1 MSTLSHSVI
10 SFYRVPKSLSH
21 LDISTIPLETQ
32 DEIEADVIVASL
44 RQVLDNRFAPLWSQ
58 IRSKNSGTQLILI
71 VEDPKEF
78 EAHFRVHRS
87 YPVFRIFENIEE
99 PEVEWAIFEAVERSQ
114 WIHQNEQLQILV
126 RDQFDKL
133 KNLSQELEDR
143 VQKRQKYLEESR
155 RKNLIAQFRWQTLRR
170 ATEIIH
176 ESSTIGQME
185 ENLTQVLQETLNLV
199 QVRLLLHQ
207 QSSMAQPPKG
217 TEIFATHRVRLFQDQ
232 DVLIGFAVFFRDHQ
246 LPYSADEKEF
256 LQKISEAISLAI
268 RRLNQLEIT
277 RTLREQWQ
285 ATFNAVHNPIALI
298 SSAYDV
304 IQTNSAFLSK
314 IPEKTKPSKKC
325 YALLFD
331 RESPCPHCHLGKS
344 FRVDFNKPKT
354 ETWEVSSQ
362 SLHLGLEADQKIYLN
377 QYQNIT
383 LKLRLE
389 ARLVQAAKLAELGI
403 IGSSIAH
410 ELNNPLGGILS
421 FVQMMKM
428 DLKDGDPIKPDII
441 EMEAGVLRC
450 RDIVQNLLGFTR
462 SPLSE
467 NQAIVDLREPLS
479 TALALVELQ
488 TRSQGIQVRSRIPN
502 IPLKI
507 QGNANLLSQA
517 FTNVLQNALESV
529 KSLSTKSSALIEI
542 IVHDVESWYEV
553 QILDNGP
560 GQELAPSLT
569 IPLAQQILIDHQA
582 ELEIFQ
588 PSKGLRTV
596 KILIPKLIE
605 NPTDSQDLA
614 PQKN

>member
-10 SFYRVPKSLSH
+10 SFYPIPKSLSH
-21 LDISTIPLETQ
+21 LDISTISPDTQ
-32 DEIEADVIVASL
+32 NEIEADVILASL
-44 RQVLDNRFAPLWSQ
+44 RQVLNPRFASLWSQ

-71 VEDPKEF
+71 VENPAEF
-78 EAHFRVHRS
+78 EAHFQIHRL

-99 PEVEWAIFEAVERSQ
+99 PEVEWAVFEAVERSQ
-114 WIHQNEQLQILV
+114 WIHQNEQLQVLV

-133 KNLSQELEDR
+133 KNLSGELEDR

-155 RKNLIAQFRWQTLRR
+155 RKNLIAQYRWQTLRR

-185 ENLTQVLQETLNLV
+185 ENLTEVLQETLNLV
-199 QVRLLLHQ
+199 RVRLLLHQ

-217 TEIFATHRVRLFQDQ
+217 NESFATHRVRLFQDQ
-232 DVLIGFAVFFRDHQ
+232 DVLIGFAVFFRDAN
-246 LPYSADEKEF
+246 LPFSPDEKDF
-256 LQKISEAISLAI
+256 LAKISEAISLAI

-277 RTLREQWQ
+277 KTLREQWQ

-298 SSAYDV
+298 TAQYDV
-304 IQTNSAFLSK
+304 VQTNSAFLSH
-314 IPEKTKPSKKC
+314 IPNKSTPLKKC
-325 YALLFD
+325 YALLFN
-331 RESPCPHCHLGKS
+331 REAPCPHCQLGKT
-344 FRVDFNKPKT
+344 FRVDFHKPKN

-362 SLHLGLEADQKIYLN
+362 SLHLGLESDQRVYLN
-377 QYQNIT
+377 QYQDIT
-383 LKLRLE
+383 EKLRLE
-389 ARLVQAAKLAELGI
+389 ARLVQAAKLAELGV

-421 FVQMMKM
+421 FVQMMRM
-428 DLKDGDPIKPDII
+428 DLKDNDPLKPDIQ

-462 SPLSE
+462 SPQTDQ
-467 NQAIVDLREPLS
+467 QAIVDLREPLQTS
-479 TALALVELQ
+479 LGLIELQ
-488 TRSQGIQVRSRIPN
+488 TRSQGITVRSRIPN
-502 IPLKI
+502 QTLKI
-507 QGNANLLSQA
+507 QGNTNLLSQA

-529 KSLSTKSSALIEI
+529 KNLSTKSSALIEI
-542 IVHDVESWYEV
+542 FVRDVESWYEI

-560 GQELAPSLT
+560 GQEMAPSLT

-588 PSKGLRTV
+588 PSKGLRSV
-596 KILIPKLIE
+596 KILIPKFLE
-605 NPTDSQDLA
+605 NHDS
-614 PQKN
+614 KN

>member
-10 SFYRVPKSLSH
+10 SFYPIPKSLSH
-21 LDISTIPLETQ
+21 LDISTISPDTQ
-32 DEIEADVIVASL
+32 NEIEADVILASL
-44 RQVLDNRFAPLWSQ
+44 RQVLNPRFASLWSQ

-71 VEDPKEF
+71 VENPAEF
-78 EAHFRVHRS
+78 EAHFQIHRL

-99 PEVEWAIFEAVERSQ
+99 PEVEWAVFEAVERSQ
-114 WIHQNEQLQILV
+114 WIHQNEQLQVLV

-176 ESSTIGQME
+176 ESSTISQME
-185 ENLTQVLQETLNLV
+185 ENLTTVLQETLNLV
-199 QVRLLLHQ
+199 RVRLLLHQ

-217 TEIFATHRVRLFQDQ
+217 GESFATHRVRLFQDQ
-232 DVLIGFAVFFRDHQ
+232 DILIGFAVFFRDPQ
-246 LPYSADEKEF
+246 LPFTADEKDF
-256 LQKISEAISLAI
+256 LAKISEAISLAI

-277 RTLREQWQ
+277 KTLREQWQ

-298 SSAYDV
+298 TAQYDV
-304 IQTNSAFLSK
+304 IQTNSAFLSR
-314 IPEKTKPSKKC
+314 IPNKSTNLKKC

-331 RESPCPHCHLGKS
+331 RESPCPHCQLGKT
-344 FRVDFNKPKT
+344 FRVDFHKPKN

-362 SLHLGLEADQKIYLN
+362 SLHLGLESDQRVYLN
-377 QYQNIT
+377 QYQDIT
-383 LKLRLE
+383 EKLRLE
-389 ARLVQAAKLAELGI
+389 ARLVQAAKLAELGV

-421 FVQMMKM
+421 FVQMMRM
-428 DLKDGDPIKPDII
+428 DLKDNDPLKPDIQ

-462 SPLSE
+462 SPQTDQ
-467 NQAIVDLREPLS
+467 QAIVDLREPLQTS
-479 TALALVELQ
+479 LGLIELQ
-488 TRSQGIQVRSRIPN
+488 TRSQGITVRSRIPN
-502 IPLKI
+502 QTLKI
-507 QGNANLLSQA
+507 QGNTNLLSQA

-529 KSLSTKSSALIEI
+529 KNLSTKSSALIEI
-542 IVHDVESWYEV
+542 FVRDVESWYEI

-560 GQELAPSLT
+560 GQEMAPSLT

-588 PSKGLRTV
+588 PSKGLRSV
-596 KILIPKLIE
+596 KILIPKFLE
-605 NPTDSQDLA
+605 NHDS
-614 PQKN
+614 KN

>member
-10 SFYRVPKSLSH
+10 SFYPVPKSLSH
-21 LDISTIPLETQ
+21 LDIQTISTDTKA
-32 DEIEADVIVASL
+32 EIEADVIVASL
-44 RQVLDNRFAPLWSQ
+44 RQVLDSGFASLWSQ
-58 IRSKNSGTQLILI
+58 IRSKNLGTQLILI
-71 VEDPKEF
+71 VEDPGEF
-78 EAHFRVHRS
+78 EVHFRIHRI
-87 YPVFRIFENIEE
+87 YPVFRIFESIEQ
-99 PEVEWAIFEAVERSQ
+99 PEVEWAVFEAVERSQ

-185 ENLTQVLQETLNLV
+185 EKLTEVLQETLNLV

-217 TEIFATHRVRLFQDQ
+217 TDIFATHRVRLFQDQ
-232 DVLIGFAVFFRDHQ
+232 DIHIGFAVFFRDQQ
-246 LPYSADEKEF
+246 LPYSADEKDF

-298 SSAYDV
+298 TEQFDV
-304 IQTNSAFLSK
+304 VQTNSAFLSR
-314 IPEKTKPSKKC
+314 IPNRSTQGKKC

-331 RESPCPHCHLGKS
+331 RESPCLNCHIGKS
-344 FRVDFNKPKT
+344 FRVDFSKPKN

-362 SLHLGLEADQKIYLN
+362 VLNLGLETDQKVYLN
-377 QYQNIT
+377 QYQEISE
-383 LKLRLE
+383 KLRLE

-421 FVQMMKM
+421 FVQMMRM
-428 DLKDGDPIKPDII
+428 DLKDGDPIKPDIL

-462 SPLSE
+462 SPLLDTQISL
-467 NQAIVDLREPLS
+467 DLREPLQ
-479 TALALVELQ
+479 TALSLIELQ
-488 TRSQGIQVRSRIPN
+488 TRSQGIAVRSHIPDRV
-502 IPLKI
+502 LKI
-507 QGNANLLSQA
+507 QGNSNLLSQA

-529 KSLSTKSSALIEI
+529 KNLSSKSSALIEI
-542 IVHDVESWYEV
+542 NVHDVESWYEI

-560 GQELAPSLT
+560 GQELTPSLT
-569 IPLAQQILIDHQA
+569 IPLAQQILIDHQS
-582 ELEIFQ
+582 ELEISQ

-596 KILIPKLIE
+596 KILIPKMI
-605 NPTDSQDLA
+605 
-614 PQKN
+614 

>member
-10 SFYRVPKSLSH
+10 SFYPVPKTLSH
-21 LDISTIPLETQ
+21 LDISTISIETKN
-32 DEIEADVIVASL
+32 EIEADVIIASL
-44 RQVLDNRFAPLWSQ
+44 RQVLDSRFGLLWSQ
-58 IRSKNSGTQLILI
+58 IRNKNSGTQLILI
-71 VEDPKEF
+71 VEDPGEF
-78 EAHFRVHRS
+78 EVHFRVHRS
-87 YPVFRIFENIEE
+87 YPVFRIFENAEE

-170 ATEIIH
+170 ATETIH
-176 ESSTIGQME
+176 ESSSIGQME
-185 ENLTQVLQETLNLV
+185 EKLTEVLQETLNLV
-199 QVRLLLHQ
+199 QVRLLLHN

-217 TEIFATHRVRLFQDQ
+217 TETFATHRVRLFQDQ
-232 DVLIGFAVFFRDHQ
+232 DVLIGFAVFFRDLQ
-246 LPYSADEKEF
+246 LPYSSDEKDF
-256 LQKISEAISLAI
+256 LQKISEAISLAV

-298 SSAYDV
+298 SSNYDV
-304 IQTNSAFLSK
+304 VQTNSAFLSR
-314 IPEKTKPSKKC
+314 IPHKMTTAKKC
-325 YALLFD
+325 YSLLFD
-331 RESPCPHCHLGKS
+331 RESPCPHCQLGKS
-344 FRVDFNKPKT
+344 FRVDFHKPKN

-362 SLHLGLEADQKIYLN
+362 FLHLGIESDQKVYLN
-377 QYQNIT
+377 QYQDIT
-383 LKLRLE
+383 EKLRLE

-421 FVQMMKM
+421 FVQMMRM
-428 DLKDGDPIKPDII
+428 DLKENDPIKPDIL

-462 SPLSE
+462 SP
-467 NQAIVDLREPLS
+467 QAEVQDLVDLRDPIN
-479 TALALVELQ
+479 TALGLVELQ
-488 TRSQGIQVRSRIPN
+488 TRSQGITVRSRIPKTAL
-502 IPLKI
+502 II

-529 KSLSTKSSALIEI
+529 KNLSTKSSALIEI

-588 PSKGLRTV
+588 PRKGLRTV
-596 KILIPKLIE
+596 KILIPKFIASPE
-605 NPTDSQDLA
+605 IPK
-614 PQKN
+614 PKN